1 MSATSIIALS
11 FEQVG
16 IGREKVGK
24 YGSKLCLEQN
34 SHTEV
39 TQKAVV
45 RLAYLLKGRHSTN
58 EVEPTSSCKISRLV
72 QRSVTAGVCDG
83 QSDII

>member
-1 MSATSIIALS
+1 MSATSMIALS

-39 TQKAVV
+39 TQQAVV
-45 RLAYLLKGRHSTN
+45 RMAYLLKGRRSTN
-58 EVEPTSSCKISRLV
+58 ELEPTSSCKISRLV
-72 QRSVTAGVCDG
+72 RRSVAAGVYDG
-83 QSDII
+83 QSDIM